1 MASTPVRLLSMLG
14 AALLAAAPA
23 VRADDGKPEDVRFQ
37 TETLLT
43 GLPQPMHL
51 EFAPDGRIW
60 FNEYLGALKIYDP
73 KTKRVTLVAEMEV
86 FKTLEN
92 GFLAFALDPKF
103 AQNGWIY
110 ILYSPVGFEGQ
121 YLSRFDVKD
130 DKLVAGSEKV
140 ILKYEEQRLQ
150 CCHHGATIKFGPDGC
165 LYFTAGDNTSP
176 FGDSQGYAP
185 LDQRPG
191 KEPWDGQR
199 TSANTNTLVGKV
211 NRIRVNADATYG
223 IPEGNLFKPG
233 TPKTRPEIFAMGTR
247 NPWRMNIDQ
256 KTGYVYWGE
265 VGPDA
270 RVDGPR
276 GSRGYDEINQAK
288 KAGNF
293 GYPLFVGNNFPY
305 AEYDYET
312 KVAGK
317 LFDPAH
323 PVNKSRNNTGLVDLP
338 PAVPAFIYWPYAV
351 SEQWPELGEGGRT
364 ACAGPVFYWQESYEK
379 TNGFPKHFDR
389 SLLFWDWQRPFIKW
403 ARLDAHSDLQ
413 GLEPFAPTAFVT
425 ANTDDQRKKQQAL
438 IDNGATVIRRPV
450 DATFGPD
457 GCLYLL
463 DYGET
468 WGANPDSALLKIS
481 YVRGNLQP
489 IAKLAVATPAGP
501 APLKT
506 TLSAKGSRD
515 LDGGTLRYVWKL
527 QPGDKKLGEGEELA
541 VTLETP
547 GNFQVELTVTDG
559 QGGAA
564 TRSAPIVVGNSVPAV
579 RFLAPQDGDF
589 FTPGKPIAYKV
600 AVQDAE
606 DGSSEAKPAEF
617 AARTLVTS
625 AFLPADGK
633 AAAVDPGLS
642 LMRQS
647 DCFNC
652 HAMETPLVG
661 PAFVAIADKYRQQP
675 GADELL
681 NKKVRLGGSGV
692 WGQVPMLAH
701 PQHTEDEVAIMLRWV
716 LALEKGKGGPT
727 LTRGLEGQL
736 TAPKDNKPGTLLL
749 EAIYTDV
756 GAGAAGPLSGKAA
769 VRLRHRR
776 IEAESGEITNA
787 KNTGKA
793 IGSTNHGTTIKFADL
808 NLADTTK
815 VKVNAS
821 AGGGAKGSQI
831 EVRLDSP
838 TGPLVATVDIAHTGD
853 WGKFQENKAKLTPA
867 PGRHDVYLVLTNP
880 KKGGGLMNVDWVE
893 FGQ

>member
-1 MASTPVRLLSMLG
+1 MVSHSVSLLILC
-14 AALLAAAPA
+14 AALLAAAP
-23 VRADDGKPEDVRFQ
+23 VSRAADGAPEDVRFQ

-51 EFAPDGRIW
+51 EFGPDGRIW
-60 FNEYLGALKIYDP
+60 FNEYGGALKIYDP
-73 KTKRVTLVAEMEV
+73 KTRRVTLVAELEI
-86 FKTLEN
+86 FKQQEN

-103 AQNGWIY
+103 AQNRRIY
-110 ILYSPVGFEGQ
+110 VIYSPVGFEGQ
-121 YLSRFDVKD
+121 HLSRFEVKD
-130 DKLVAGSEKV
+130 DKFVPGSEKV
-140 ILKYEEQRLQ
+140 VLKYEEQRLQ
-150 CCHHGATIKFGPDGC
+150 CCHHGSSLKFGPDGC
-165 LYFTAGDNTSP
+165 LYFSTGDNTSP
-176 FGDSQGYAP
+176 FGDSKGYAP

-211 NRIRVNADATYG
+211 NRIRVNDDGTYS

-247 NPWRMNIDQ
+247 NPWRMSIDPR
-256 KTGYVYWGE
+256 TGYVYWGE

-276 GSRGYDEINQAK
+276 GSRGYDEINQAR

-293 GYPLFVGNNFPY
+293 GYPLFVGNNSPY
-305 AEYDYET
+305 AEYDYATE
-312 KVAGK
+312 KVGA
-317 LFDPAH
+317 LFDPKA
-323 PVNKSRNNTGLVDLP
+323 PMNRSRNNTGLVELP
-338 PAVPAFIYWPYAV
+338 PAVPAFIYWPYV
-351 SEQWPELGEGGRT
+351 PSEQWPELGEGGRT
-364 ACAGPVFYWQESYEK
+364 ACAGPVFHWQESFDR

-389 SLLFWDWQRPFIKW
+389 CLLFWDWQRPFIKW
-403 ARLDAHSDLQ
+403 ARLDDNSDLK

-425 ANTDDQRKKQQAL
+425 ANTEEQIKKQKAL
-438 IDNGATVIRRPV
+438 VDNGATVIRRPI

-468 WGANPDSALLKIS
+468 WGVNPDSALLKIS

-489 IAKLAVATPAGP
+489 IAKLTVSAPAGP

-515 LDGGTLRYVWKL
+515 LDGGNVSYAWKL
-527 QPGDKKLGEGEELA
+527 QPGDRALGEGEELS
-541 VTLETP
+541 VTLP
-547 GNFQVELTVTDG
+547 DVGNFNVELTVSDG
-559 QGGAA
+559 QGGSAK
-564 TRSAPIVVGNSVPAV
+564 RSVPVVVGNAVPVAK
-579 RFLAPQDGDF
+579 FLAPQDGDF
-589 FTPGKPIAYKV
+589 FTPGRAIDYKV
-600 AVQDAE
+600 TVQDAE
-606 DGSSEAKPAEF
+606 DGSSEAKAGEF
-617 AARTLVTS
+617 TARTVVTS

-633 AAAVDPGLS
+633 AAAVDPGLA

-652 HAMETPLVG
+652 HAVETQLVG
-661 PAFVAIADKYRQQP
+661 PSFVAIADKYRKQP
-675 GADELL
+675 GADDLL

-701 PQHTEDEVAIMLRWV
+701 PQHTEDEVAIMLRWM

-749 EAIYTDV
+749 EAVVTDA
-756 GAGAAGPLSGKAA
+756 GAGAAGPLTGKGI

-776 IEAESGEITNA
+776 IEAETAEITGG

-793 IGSTNHGTTIKFADL
+793 VGSTQHGGTLKFANL
-808 NLADTTK
+808 NLADTK
-815 VKVNAS
+815 NIKVNAS

-831 EVRLDSP
+831 EVRLDAP
-838 TGPLVATVDIAHTGD
+838 TGPLVATVDIAHTAD
-853 WGKFQENKAKLTPA
+853 WGKFQENKAALA
-867 PGRHDVYLVLTNP
+867 PVTGRHDVYLVLTNP
-880 KKGGGLMNVDWVE
+880 KKGSGLMNVDWIQ
-893 FGQ
+893 FDR

>member
-1 MASTPVRLLSMLG
+1 MASTPVRLLSLLG
-14 AALLAAAPA
+14 AALLMAAPA
-23 VRADDGKPEDVRFQ
+23 ARAADALPEDVRFQ

-51 EFAPDGRIW
+51 EFGPDGRIW

-73 KTKRVTLVAEMEV
+73 KTKRVTLVAEMEI

-110 ILYSPVGFEGQ
+110 LIYSPVGFDGQ
-121 YLSRFDVKD
+121 YLSRFQVKD
-130 DKLVAGSEKV
+130 DKLVAGSEKL

-150 CCHHGATIKFGPDGC
+150 CCHHGATLKFGPDGC
-165 LYFTAGDNTSP
+165 LYFSTGDNTSP
-176 FGDSQGYAP
+176 FGDSKGYAP

-191 KEPWDGQR
+191 KEPWDGAR

-211 NRIRVNADATYG
+211 NRIRVHDDATYS

-247 NPWRMNIDQ
+247 NPWRLSIDP
-256 KTGYVYWGE
+256 KTGYIYWGE

-288 KAGNF
+288 KAGNH
-293 GYPLFVGNNFPY
+293 GYPFFVGNNSPY
-305 AEYDYET
+305 AEYDYATE
-312 KVAGK
+312 KVGP
-317 LFDPAH
+317 LFDPKA
-323 PVNKSRNNTGLVDLP
+323 PLNKSRNNTGLMELP

-364 ACAGPVFYWQESYEK
+364 ACAGPVFHWQESFEK

-403 ARLDAHSDLQ
+403 ARLDANSDLK
-413 GLEPFAPTAFVT
+413 GLEAFAPTMFVT
-425 ANTDDQRKKQQAL
+425 ANSDDQRKKQKAL

-468 WGANPDSALLKIS
+468 WGANADSALLKIS

-489 IAKLAVATPAGP
+489 IAKLALSTPAGP
-501 APLKT
+501 APLKS

-515 LDGGTLRYVWKL
+515 LDGGKLSYSWKL

-541 VTLETP
+541 VTLENA
-547 GNFQVELTVTDG
+547 GNFNIELTVSDG
-559 QGGAA
+559 QGGTV
-564 TRSAPIVVGNSVPAV
+564 TRSTPIVVGNTVPVA

-589 FTPGKPIAYKV
+589 YTPGKPLSYKV
-600 AVQDAE
+600 TVQDVE
-606 DGSSEAKPAEF
+606 DGSSDAKAVEF
-617 AARTLVTS
+617 GGRTLVTS
-625 AFLPADGK
+625 SFLPADGK
-633 AAAVDPGLS
+633 AVAVDPGLS

-661 PAFVAIADKYRQQP
+661 PAFVAIADKYRKQA
-675 GADELL
+675 GADDLL
-681 NKKVRLGGSGV
+681 NKKIRLGGSGV
-692 WGQVPMLAH
+692 WGLVPMLAH
-701 PQHTEDEVAIMLRWV
+701 PQHTEDEVAIMVRWM
-716 LALEKGKGGPT
+716 LALEKGKGGPII
-727 LTRGLEGQL
+727 TRGLEGQL
-736 TAPKDNKPGTLLL
+736 TAAKDNKPGTLLL

-756 GAGAAGPLSGKAA
+756 GAGVAGPLSGKTSVA
-769 VRLRHRR
+769 LRHRR
-776 IEAESGEITNA
+776 IEAESAEITGG

-793 IGSTNHGTTIKFADL
+793 VGSTQHGATLKFANL
-808 NLADTTK
+808 NLADTK
-815 VKVNAS
+815 NVKINAS
-821 AGGGAKGSQI
+821 SGGGAKGSQI
-831 EVRLDSP
+831 EVRLDSL
-838 TGPLVATVDIAHTGD
+838 TGPVVATVDIAHTGD
-853 WGKFQENKAKLTPA
+853 WGKFMENKAKLTPA

>member
-1 MASTPVRLLSMLG
+1 MAPSPVRLLSLLG
-14 AALLAAAPA
+14 ATLMAATSATRAADAL
-23 VRADDGKPEDVRFQ
+23 PEDVRFQ

-51 EFAPDGRIW
+51 EIGPDGRIW

-73 KTKRVTLVAEMEV
+73 KTKRVTLVAEMEI

-110 ILYSPVGFEGQ
+110 LIYSPVGFDGQ

-130 DKLVAGSEKV
+130 DKLVAGSEKL

-150 CCHHGATIKFGPDGC
+150 CCHHGASLRFGPDGC
-165 LYFTAGDNTSP
+165 LYFSTGDNTSP
-176 FGDSQGYAP
+176 FGDNKGFAP

-211 NRIRVNADATYG
+211 NRIRVNADATYS

-233 TPKTRPEIFAMGTR
+233 TAKTRPEIFAMGTR
-247 NPWRMNIDQ
+247 NPWRMNIDP

-288 KAGNF
+288 KAGNY
-293 GYPLFVGNNFPY
+293 GYPLFVGNNSPY
-305 AEYDYET
+305 AEYDYATE
-312 KVAGK
+312 KIGP
-317 LFDPAH
+317 LFDPKA
-323 PVNKSRNNTGLVDLP
+323 PLNKSRNNTGLVELP
-338 PAVPAFIYWPYAV
+338 PAVPAFIYWPYVV

-364 ACAGPVFYWQESYEK
+364 ACAGPVFYWQESFEK
-379 TNGFPKHFDR
+379 TDGFPKHFDR

-403 ARLDAHSDLQ
+403 AHLDANSDLA
-413 GLEPFAPTAFVT
+413 GLESFAPTTFVT
-425 ANTDDQRKKQQAL
+425 ANTDEQRKKQQAL
-438 IDNGATVIRRPV
+438 IDNGATIIRRPV

-468 WGANPDSALLKIS
+468 WGVNPDSALLKIS

-489 IAKLAVATPAGP
+489 IAKLSVSSPAGP

-506 TLSAKGSRD
+506 TLSARGSRD
-515 LDGGTLRYVWKL
+515 LDGGKLSYAWKL
-527 QPGDKKLGEGEELA
+527 QPGDKMLGEGEELA
-541 VTLETP
+541 VSLETV
-547 GNFQVELTVTDG
+547 GNFKIELTITDG
-559 QGGAA
+559 QGGSV
-564 TRSAPIVVGNSVPAV
+564 TRSVPIVVGNTVPVV
-579 RFLAPQDGDF
+579 RFLSPQDGDF
-589 FTPGKPIAYKV
+589 FASGKTFSYKV

-606 DGSSEAKPAEF
+606 DGFSDAKPAEF
-617 AARTLVTS
+617 TARTVVTS
-625 AFLPADGK
+625 DMLPADGK
-633 AAAVDPGLS
+633 TVAVDPGLS

-661 PAFVAIADKYRQQP
+661 PAFVAIADKYRKQA

-681 NKKVRLGGSGV
+681 NMKVRLGGSGV
-692 WGQVPMLAH
+692 WGQIPMLAH
-701 PQHTEDEVAIMLRWV
+701 PQHTEDEVAIMVRWM

-736 TAPKDNKPGTLLL
+736 TAAKINKPGTLLL
-749 EAIYTDV
+749 EAIYTDN
-756 GAGAAGPLSGKAA
+756 GAGAAGPLTGKASVA
-769 VRLRHRR
+769 LRHPR
-776 IEAESGEITNA
+776 IEAESGEVTGA
-787 KNTGKA
+787 KKNSKSV
-793 IGSTNHGTTIKFADL
+793 GSTAHGHTIRFAKL
-808 NLADTTK
+808 NLATTK
-815 VKVNAS
+815 SVTVSAS
-821 AGGGAKGSQI
+821 VGGGSKGTKVEI
-831 EVRLDSP
+831 RLDSA
-838 TGPLVATVDIAHTGD
+838 TGPLVSTVDIKFTGD
-853 WGKFQENKAKLTPA
+853 WNKFEENKAPLTSA
-867 PGRHDVYLVLTNP
+867 PGQHDVFLVFVNP
-880 KKGGGLMNVDWVE
+880 GKGGLMNLDWVQ
-893 FGQ
+893 FNQ

>member
-1 MASTPVRLLSMLG
+1 MASSPAHLLSLLG
-14 AALLAAAPA
+14 AFLLTAAPA
-23 VRADDGKPEDVRFQ
+23 AFAADALPEDVRFQ

-51 EFAPDGRIW
+51 EIAPDGRIW

-73 KTKRVTLVAEMEV
+73 KTKRVTLVAEMEI

-103 AQNGWIY
+103 TENHWIY
-110 ILYSPVGFEGQ
+110 FLYSPVGFEGQ
-121 YLSRFDVKD
+121 YLSRFEIKA
-130 DKLVAGSEKV
+130 DKVVAGSEKI

-176 FGDSQGYAP
+176 FGDSKGYAP

-211 NRIRVNADATYG
+211 NRIRVNADATYS

-233 TPKTRPEIFAMGTR
+233 TAKTRPEIFAMGTR
-247 NPWRMNIDQ
+247 NPWRMNIDP

-288 KAGNF
+288 KAGNY
-293 GYPLFVGNNFPY
+293 GYPLFVGNNSPY
-305 AEYDYET
+305 AEYDYATE
-312 KVAGK
+312 KVGP
-317 LFDPAH
+317 LFDPKA
-323 PVNKSRNNTGLVDLP
+323 PLNKSRNNTGLVELP
-338 PAVPAFIYWPYAV
+338 PAVPAFLYWPYVV

-364 ACAGPVFYWQESYEK
+364 ACAGPVFYWQESFEQ
-379 TNGFPKHFDR
+379 TDGFPKHFDR

-403 ARLDAHSDLQ
+403 AHLDANSDLA
-413 GLEPFAPTAFVT
+413 GLESFAPTTFVT
-425 ANTDDQRKKQQAL
+425 ANTDEQRKKQQML
-438 IDNGATVIRRPV
+438 IDNGATIIRRPV

-489 IAKLAVATPAGP
+489 IAKLSVSTPAGP

-515 LDGGTLRYVWKL
+515 LDGGKLSYSWKL
-527 QPGDKKLGEGEELA
+527 QPGDKILGEGEELA
-541 VTLETP
+541 VSLETI
-547 GNFQVELTVTDG
+547 GNFKVELTVSDG
-559 QGGAA
+559 QGGSV
-564 TRSAPIVVGNSVPAV
+564 TRSLPIVVGNTVPAV
-579 RFLAPQDGDF
+579 RFLTPQDGDF
-589 FTPGKPIAYKV
+589 FAPGKPLSYKV
-600 AVQDAE
+600 TVQDAE
-606 DGSSEAKPAEF
+606 DGSSDAKPADF
-617 AARTLVTS
+617 TARTVVTS
-625 AFLPADGK
+625 DIVPADGK
-633 AAAVDPGLS
+633 AVAVDPGLS

-652 HAMETPLVG
+652 HAMESPLVG
-661 PAFVAIADKYRQQP
+661 PAFVAIAEKYRKQA

-692 WGQVPMLAH
+692 WGQIPMLAH
-701 PQHTEDEVAIMLRWV
+701 PQHTEDEVAIMLRWM

-727 LTRGLEGQL
+727 LARGLEGQL
-736 TAPKDNKPGTLLL
+736 TTPKDAKIGKLLL
-749 EAIYTDV
+749 EAAYTDN
-756 GAGAAGPLSGKAA
+756 GAGAAGPLTGKASVA
-769 VRLRHRR
+769 LRHPR
-776 IEAESGEITNA
+776 IEAESGEIAGAKKNA
-787 KNTGKA
+787 KSV
-793 IGSTNHGTTIKFADL
+793 GSTAHGHTIRFTNL
-808 NLADTTK
+808 NLATTK
-815 VKVNAS
+815 SVTLSAS
-821 AGGGAKGSQI
+821 AGGGSKGTKVEI
-831 EVRLDSP
+831 RLDSA
-838 TGPLVATVDIAHTGD
+838 TGPLVSTIDIKFTSD
-853 WGKFQENKAKLTPA
+853 WNKFEENKGPLTST
-867 PGRHDVYLVLTNP
+867 PGHHDVFLVFVNP
-880 KKGGGLMNVDWVE
+880 GKSGLMNLDWVQ
-893 FGQ
+893 FNQ

>member
-1 MASTPVRLLSMLG
+1 MASTPVRLLSLLG
-14 AALLAAAPA
+14 ATLLMAAPA
-23 VRADDGKPEDVRFQ
+23 VRAADALPEDVRFQ

-51 EFAPDGRIW
+51 EFGPDGRIW

-73 KTKRVTLVAEMEV
+73 KTKRVTLVAEMEI

-110 ILYSPVGFEGQ
+110 LIYSPVGFDGQ
-121 YLSRFDVKD
+121 YLSRFQVKD
-130 DKLVAGSEKV
+130 DKLVAGSEKL

-150 CCHHGATIKFGPDGC
+150 CCHHGATLMFGPDGC
-165 LYFTAGDNTSP
+165 LYFSTGDNTSP
-176 FGDSQGYAP
+176 FGDSKGYAP

-191 KEPWDGQR
+191 KEPWDGAR

-211 NRIRVNADATYG
+211 NRIRVHDDATYS

-247 NPWRMNIDQ
+247 NPWRLSIDP

-288 KAGNF
+288 KAGNH
-293 GYPLFVGNNFPY
+293 GYPFFVGNNSPY
-305 AEYDYET
+305 AEYDYATE
-312 KVAGK
+312 KVGP
-317 LFDPAH
+317 LFDPKV
-323 PVNKSRNNTGLVDLP
+323 PMNKSRNNTGLAELP

-364 ACAGPVFYWQESYEK
+364 ACAGPVFHWQESFEK

-403 ARLDAHSDLQ
+403 ARLDANSDLK
-413 GLEPFAPTAFVT
+413 GLEAFAPTTFVT
-425 ANTDDQRKKQQAL
+425 ANSDDQRKKQKAL

-450 DATFGPD
+450 AATFGPD

-468 WGANPDSALLKIS
+468 WGPNADSALLKIS

-489 IAKLAVATPAGP
+489 IAKLALSTPAGP
-501 APLKT
+501 APLKS

-515 LDGGTLRYVWKL
+515 LDGGKLSYSWKL

-541 VTLETP
+541 VTLETA
-547 GNFQVELTVTDG
+547 GNFNIELTVSDG
-559 QGGAA
+559 QGGTV
-564 TRSAPIVVGNSVPAV
+564 TRSTPIVVGNTVPVA

-589 FTPGKPIAYKV
+589 YTPGKPLGYKV
-600 AVQDAE
+600 TVQDVE
-606 DGSSEAKPAEF
+606 DGSSDAKSAEF
-617 AARTLVTS
+617 GPRTLVTS
-625 AFLPADGK
+625 SFLPADGK
-633 AAAVDPGLS
+633 AVAVDPGLS

-661 PAFVAIADKYRQQP
+661 PAFVAIADKYRKQA
-675 GADELL
+675 GADDLL
-681 NKKVRLGGSGV
+681 NKKIRLGGSGV
-692 WGQVPMLAH
+692 WGLVPMLAH
-701 PQHTEDEVAIMLRWV
+701 PQHTEDEVAIMVRWM
-716 LALEKGKGGPT
+716 LALEKGKGGPII
-727 LTRGLEGQL
+727 TRGLEGQL
-736 TAPKDNKPGTLLL
+736 TAAKDNKPGKLLL

-756 GAGAAGPLSGKAA
+756 GAGVAGPLSGKASVA
-769 VRLRHRR
+769 LRHRR
-776 IEAESGEITNA
+776 IEAESAEITGG

-793 IGSTNHGTTIKFADL
+793 VGSTQHGATLKLANL
-808 NLADTTK
+808 NLADTK
-815 VKVNAS
+815 NVKINAS

-838 TGPLVATVDIAHTGD
+838 TGPVVATVDIAHTGD
-853 WGKFQENKAKLTPA
+853 WGKFMENKAKLTPA
-867 PGRHDVYLVLTNP
+867 TGRHDVYLVLTNP